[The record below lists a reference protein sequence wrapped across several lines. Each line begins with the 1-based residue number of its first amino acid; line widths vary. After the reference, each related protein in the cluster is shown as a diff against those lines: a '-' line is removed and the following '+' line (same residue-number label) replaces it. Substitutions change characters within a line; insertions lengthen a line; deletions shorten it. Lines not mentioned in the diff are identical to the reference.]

1 MLRQVVLACFIA
13 TTASGPARATSLDDC
28 SQNRS
33 QEVRLRAC
41 SEIIAGQK
49 ALAFRNRCN
58 ASPLSRGIATP
69 QRFAL
74 SGPGIDTIVA
84 YTNSLS
90 VTKGGSAK
98 DRTVVPIVDA
108 EDVGDARRGA
118 AYAQKSCSSCHN
130 VSASDAASPNR
141 QAPGFKKIA
150 NTPGMTVTALTV
162 WSRTSHP
169 TMPNFVIDPKD
180 MDDLIAYILSLK
192 DAK

>member
-13 TTASGPARATSLDDC
+13 TTASGPARATSLNDC
-28 SQNRS
+28 GQNRN
-33 QEVRLRAC
+33 QEVRLRAS
-41 SEIIAGQK
+41 SETITGANFSSDQK
-49 ALAFRNRCN
+49 TLAFRNRGN
-58 ASPLSRGIATP
+58 AGPL
-69 QRFAL
+69 FAL
-74 SGPGIDTIVA
+74 SGPAIDTIVA

-169 TMPNFVIDPKD
+169 TMPNFVIDPRD

-192 DAK
+192 DGK

>member
-108 EDVGDARRGA
+108 EDVGDARRGLPTRRSLA
-118 AYAQKSCSSCHN
+118 RAVTMYQRPTRPPLIGKRRVSKKSPIRR
-130 VSASDAASPNR
+130 V
-141 QAPGFKKIA
+141 
-150 NTPGMTVTALTV
+150 
-162 WSRTSHP
+162 
-169 TMPNFVIDPKD
+169 
-180 MDDLIAYILSLK
+180 
-192 DAK
+192 

>member
-1 MLRQVVLACFIA
+1 MVGRVCAAIA
-13 TTASGPARATSLDDC
+13 FGTWSL
-28 SQNRS
+28 
-33 QEVRLRAC
+33 V
-41 SEIIAGQK
+41 
-49 ALAFRNRCN
+49 ALAGSSLAQPGLADPHRGQGLVIDRQ
-58 ASPLSRGIATP
+58 ASSPTRVDVPA
-69 QRFAL
+69 FAEL
-74 SGPGIDTIVA
+74 WGVGEMPSGMR
-84 YTNSLS
+84 
-90 VTKGGSAK
+90 KG
-98 DRTVVPIVDA
+98 RPVVPIVDA

-169 TMPNFVIDPKD
+169 TMPNFVIDPRD

-192 DAK
+192 DGK